1 MTTTNVR
8 NKVTEYLLENVDELR
23 QIANEIHSYSG
34 DLEHLQF
41 WENDEEFFE
50 MFFGHNPMEAVRASF
65 YGDYRYAD
73 QYVRFDGYGN
83 LESLE
88 EYQIEDELKNNVDEI
103 IDLMIENKGNIDLPD
118 EVEELLEQM
127 EENEEE

>member
-8 NKVTEYLLENVDELR
+8 EKVTEYLLENVDELR

-50 MFFGHNPMEAVRASF
+50 TFFSHNPMEAVRASF
-65 YGDYRYAD
+65 YGDFRYAD
-73 QYVRFDGYGN
+73 PYVRFDGYGN

-88 EYQIEDELKNNVDEI
+88 EYQIENELKNNVDEI
-103 IDLMIENKGNIDLPD
+103 IDLMIENKGNIDLPY

-127 EENEEE
+127 EEDEEE

>member
-8 NKVTEYLLENVDELR
+8 EKVTEYLLENVDELQ

-34 DLEHLQF
+34 NLEHLQF

-50 MFFGHNPMEAVRASF
+50 TFFSHNPMEAVRASF

-73 QYVRFDGYGN
+73 QYVRFNGYGN

-88 EYQIEDELKNNVDEI
+88 EYQIEDELRDNVDEI
-103 IDLMIENKGNIDLPD
+103 IDLMIENRENIDLPD

-127 EENEEE
+127 EEEE

>member
-8 NKVTEYLLENVDELR
+8 EKVTEYLLENVDELR

-50 MFFGHNPMEAVRASF
+50 TFFSHNPMEAVRAAF
-65 YGDYRYAD
+65 YGDFRYAD
-73 QYVRFDGYGN
+73 PYVRFDGYGN

-127 EENEEE
+127 EEDEEE